1 MIFDIDFIRNHYA
14 TFSKRVATI
23 REKVGRPLTLSEKV
37 LYAHLYNPNDSL
49 ETTYANFSL

>member
-49 ETTYANFSL
+49 ETT